1 MNPVTIKTIYICYG
15 ALLLAGLLLAIPG
28 TIWGLKQKIVV
39 YHGKADLILSFVT
52 LPIVVISLADF
63 SFENWFSWTIK
74 IVGAILLICSVSM
87 SYVANQNIG
96 KTIVVVA
103 TKYALVGLISFC
115 ALLSLTG
122 LVDGLKAQRKKDYED
137 AVAKYATGALG
148 AYGFYRLHKLIAA
161 FVRERPT

>member
-1 MNPVTIKTIYICYG
+1 MNPETTKTIYICYG
-15 ALLLAGLLLAIPG
+15 VVLLAGLLLAIPG
-28 TIWGLKQKIVV
+28 SIWGLKQKLVV

-52 LPIVVISLADF
+52 LPIVVISLADL
-63 SFENWFSWTIK
+63 SFEDWSSWAVK
-74 IVGAILLICSVSM
+74 IVGAVLLICSASI

-96 KTIVVVA
+96 KTVVVVA
-103 TKYALVGLISFC
+103 TKFALVGLIAFC
-115 ALLSLTG
+115 ALLALTG
-122 LVDGLKAQRKKDYED
+122 LVDGLKAQRKKNYED